1 MIQSLLVLRLAN
13 GSAMQVANKTDEI
26 VKTTVINPVV
36 VELVDEDIPGAT
48 LGEPLEAKNNAYAA
62 LRWWLQCRGIK
73 APSSWNKKQ
82 LVTRWGQAW
91 HVAVY

>member
-48 LGEPLEAKNNAYAA
+48 LSEPLEAKNNAA

-73 APSSWNKKQ
+73 ALSSWNKKQ
-82 LVTRWGQAW
+82 LVTRWGQA
-91 HVAVY
+91 